1 MVYNVAP
8 TPVLRESCAE
18 TCPMGANGSANA
30 MRRKLP
36 QALYMTKLSFGV
48 HARRNSCLAPQA
60 IRIIL
65 WRALLKMSM
74 MGNSAAA
81 GSAVAAARSLGA
93 HGGGSGETTTA
104 GGKIA
109 QSESCSVLERAEKSE
124 EKPTKVE
131 NTKKRTKAEKKES
144 AAKLWK
150 EFELRPTSGA
160 VSPKFRPGGGYEA
173 FISVLQKFAEGK
185 ITQTDFTDEDRRVV
199 AELLRIYRVIN
210 EDLDDEDALTMYALC
225 QTLQDMMAPLGKCDL
240 SVDYAAQQPG
250 EATTAALQ
258 NPPTDRRHLRL
269 GISREGIF
277 QFLQE
282 IGACDYLPGVRA
294 HATTGSGTQVGE
306 LDWTNAVNDLPNW
319 RWTGLAGAQDVRKE
333 NGQGWMD
340 EQCGRIERDDSVAG
354 GFTNVVGYDLANFLR
369 SWLLDNGCKQLSVCE
384 AILLKPELQH
394 LRKHVKHAEIFWS
407 HMQQEPFLGEILS
420 EFSGTDSTG
429 CVDPQLKVGAVAST
443 AGLLREVLHIRGS
456 AAQFGSRKRAL
467 TALAKLQGFKK
478 NYGDLRKID
487 EGWRDASGFEKH
499 RRMMELLSQWKGELE
514 KQSAALALFNKRT
527 DFAGEILAAE
537 EEDFLNRLANQ
548 IPIWMDFFCLRQ
560 CVSDFDLGTVRS
572 IIDLFPVFVAAPQSM
587 DYTKRLFCTYEVFSY
602 DYSRELAVHLN
613 RALKQQDNNPAVSVP
628 FAAPFAVPAAGAG
641 SSSDEDDNA
650 GAPQV
655 WFAQNFTNDA
665 NEIAKQ
671 LNTREAH
678 TRAPVEEK
686 LIHWFILKKNVLGD
700 IHRLGVEEQVNR
712 LFEPLSC
719 MTEADVVETYANFDR
734 RVAGIFEEAT
744 Q

>member
-1 MVYNVAP
+1 
-8 TPVLRESCAE
+8 
-18 TCPMGANGSANA
+18 
-30 MRRKLP
+30 
-36 QALYMTKLSFGV
+36 
-48 HARRNSCLAPQA
+48 
-60 IRIIL
+60 
-65 WRALLKMSM
+65 
-74 MGNSAAA
+74 
-81 GSAVAAARSLGA
+81 
-93 HGGGSGETTTA
+93 
-104 GGKIA
+104 
-109 QSESCSVLERAEKSE
+109 
-124 EKPTKVE
+124 
-131 NTKKRTKAEKKES
+131 
-144 AAKLWK
+144 LWK

-250 EATTAALQ
+250 EATTLALQ

-282 IGACDYLPGVRA
+282 VGACDYLPGVRA
-294 HATTGSGTQVGE
+294 PATNGSGTQVGE
-306 LDWTNAVNDLPNW
+306 LDWTSAVNDLPNW

-340 EQCGRIERDDSVAG
+340 EQCGRIEQDDSVAG

-429 CVDPQLKVGAVAST
+429 CVDPQLKGGAVAST

-467 TALAKLQGFKK
+467 TALAKLQGFT
-478 NYGDLRKID
+478 NYGEFKDTED
-487 EGWRDASGFEKH
+487 MADMEGSAMVGLAKAA
-499 RRMMELLSQWKGELE
+499 LTLSQWKGELE

-560 CVSDFDLGTVRS
+560 CVSDFDLGAVRS
-572 IIDLFPVFVAAPQSM
+572 IIGLFPVFVAAPQSM
-587 DYTKRLFCTYEVFSY
+587 DYTTRLFCTYEVFSY
-602 DYSRELAVHLN
+602 DCSRELAVDLN
-613 RALKQQDNNPAVSVP
+613 KALKMPGNNLAVSVP
-628 FAAPFAVPAAGAG
+628 SAVPAAGAG
-641 SSSDEDDNA
+641 SSSDEDDMT